1 MWWPS
6 SLEHLSKERKA
17 KRTSFSDLAEE
28 VTQRHFCHT
37 LWVKAVTSPSQF
49 REGGGTPALDVRMLK
64 NVEVKF

>member
-1 MWWPS
+1 MRWPS
-6 SLEHLSKERKA
+6 SPEQVSKEKKA
-17 KRTSFSDLAEE
+17 KRMSFSDLAEE

-37 LWVKAVTSPSQF
+37 LWVKAVTSPSRF